1 MIASKKTSSF
11 GPSSDKKKK
20 GDTPGKG
27 LTIPLG
33 IKGSMKRKGSSD
45 TLTPKVNGSING
57 KVDSISGG
65 KIKRK
70 KTEFPLCFN

>member
-1 MIASKKTSSF
+1 
-11 GPSSDKKKK
+11 
-20 GDTPGKG
+20 
-27 LTIPLG
+27 
-33 IKGSMKRKGSSD
+33 MKRKGSSD